1 MEVSLEGRSQPEI
14 SSSVWPDLKD
24 SRCPADPGLA
34 HQTQFK
40 HHPLMA
46 HKKTPTPKA
55 EAVIR
60 PIGQT
65 SYVILPDNTIA
76 RKLKPTVINGIPK
89 WNLGLSAG
97 KTKRIGL
104 EDLESYLQ
112 ALELAKL
119 NKTQP

>member
-1 MEVSLEGRSQPEI
+1 
-14 SSSVWPDLKD
+14 
-24 SRCPADPGLA
+24 
-34 HQTQFK
+34 
-40 HHPLMA
+40 MA
-46 HKKTPTPKA
+46 QKKTPKPQA

-76 RKLKPTVINGIPK
+76 RKLKPTLINGQAK

-97 KTKRIGL
+97 KAMRISIEDVATYL
-104 EDLESYLQ
+104 E

>member
-1 MEVSLEGRSQPEI
+1 
-14 SSSVWPDLKD
+14 
-24 SRCPADPGLA
+24 
-34 HQTQFK
+34 
-40 HHPLMA
+40 MA
-46 HKKTPTPKA
+46 QKKTPSPQA
-55 EAVIR
+55 EVVIK

-76 RKLKPTVINGIPK
+76 RKLKPTVINGQPK

-97 KTKRIGL
+97 KTMRISI
-104 EDLESYLQ
+104 EDVDSYLS